1 MSDLTAAAHILG
13 TGFYVPPRVVTNH
26 DLAEMFETSDEWIQQ
41 RTGIKERRYA
51 DENDPP
57 AVMAEK
63 AARAA
68 IENAGLEVG
77 DIDGIILGTLS
88 PDYNFPGSSVIV
100 QRRLGLAGIA
110 AMDVRNQCTGLLY
123 SLATADA
130 WIRMG
135 LAKNILVIGTEVHST
150 GIKFAEDGRDVTV
163 LFGDGASALVVGP
176 TPDPSKGLMCH
187 KLHAD
192 GNGMESLWMPYP
204 SSAHFPHRAPQ
215 SMYTDPVN
223 SVYPQMEGRKVFK
236 FACKKLPEVILEV
249 CAATGKTLDD
259 IDVLVPHQANMR
271 INEMVAKMLKFPP
284 EKVVHNIQKYGNTTA
299 ASVGIALHEAR
310 EDGRVTEGSTV
321 MLAAFGSG
329 FTWAASLVQ
338 F

>member
-1 MSDLTAAAHILG
+1 MTELRAASHILG
-13 TGFYVPPRVVTNH
+13 TGFYVPPKVVTND
-26 DLAEMFETSDEWIQQ
+26 DLAKMFDTNDEWIQQ
-41 RTGIKERRYA
+41 RTGIKERRYSDA
-51 DENDPP
+51 SDPP
-57 AVMAEK
+57 ATMATK
-63 AARAA
+63 AARMA
-68 IENAGLEVG
+68 IADAGLQVE

-88 PDYNFPGSSVIV
+88 PDYTFPGSAVIV
-100 QRRLGLAGIA
+100 QRNLGLEGIA
-110 AMDVRNQCTGLLY
+110 SMDVRNQCTGLLY

-130 WIRMG
+130 WVRMG

-150 GIKFAEDGRDVTV
+150 GIDFSDAGRDVTV
-163 LFGDGASALVVGP
+163 LFGDGASCLVVGP
-176 TPDPSKGLMCH
+176 TPDPSKGLMSH

-192 GNGMESLWMPYP
+192 GRGMEALWLPYP
-204 SSAHFPHRAPQ
+204 SSAHFPHRAPL
-215 SMYTDPVN
+215 SMYEDK

-236 FACKKLPEVILEV
+236 FACKKLPEVIGEV
-249 CAATGKTLDD
+249 LQATGKTLDD

-310 EDGRVTEGSTV
+310 MDGRIEEGSTV

>member
-1 MSDLTAAAHILG
+1 MNKDLRAACHILG

-26 DLAEMFETSDEWIQQ
+26 DLAKMFDTDDEWIRQ
-41 RTGIKERRYA
+41 RTGIVERRYA
-51 DENDPP
+51 DESDPP

-63 AARAA
+63 AARKA
-68 IENAGLEVG
+68 IADAGLEVE

-88 PDYNFPGSSVIV
+88 PDYCFPGSAVIV
-100 QRRLGLAGIA
+100 QRQLGLAGIP

-123 SLATADA
+123 SLVAAEG

-135 LAKNILVIGTEVHST
+135 LAKYVLVIGTEVHST
-150 GIKFAEDGRDVTV
+150 GIDFHNDGRDVTV
-163 LFGDGASALVVGP
+163 LFGDGASCLVVGP
-176 TPDPSKGLMCH
+176 TPDPTKGLMCH

-192 GNGMESLWMPYP
+192 GRGMEALWMPYP
-204 SSAHFPHRAPQ
+204 SSAHFPHRAPL
-215 SMYTDPVN
+215 SMYETK

-236 FACKKLPEVILEV
+236 FACKKLPEVIKEV
-249 CAATGKTLDD
+249 LTATGTSMDEID
-259 IDVLVPHQANMR
+259 ILVPHQANMR
-271 INEMVAKMLKFPP
+271 INEMVTKLLRFPP

-299 ASVGIALHEAR
+299 ASIGIALHEAR
-310 EDGRVTEGSTV
+310 EDGRITEGSTV

-329 FTWAASLVQ
+329 FTWAATLVQ